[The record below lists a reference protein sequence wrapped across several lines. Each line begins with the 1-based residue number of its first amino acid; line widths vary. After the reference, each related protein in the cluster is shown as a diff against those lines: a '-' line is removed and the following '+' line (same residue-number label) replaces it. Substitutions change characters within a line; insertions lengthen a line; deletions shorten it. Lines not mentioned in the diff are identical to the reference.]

1 MRTKRLMDDIS
12 RFRQP
17 APSRFGQHPDFDFK
31 KYQREA
37 CSVLGKRERA
47 RDLETAEKRTYEFME
62 ISEKRKLSLSALF
75 NPVHPEVFLIPRNR
89 FSHVVDEWD
98 DDIGFERTVFPFSS
112 TDFYVDVDK
121 EGSVFYEIVHN
132 PAFQRLAGISQLGY
146 LVPPR
151 PKEWDKNVSIA
162 YLTPQF
168 PHNRWIH
175 SLLVAIIIE
184 AILARNGFPKRERI
198 PVVLAAG
205 FHDIAIPAGGD
216 SVKRVDPDNLGE
228 EESFA
233 WLIRYHGLDK
243 RWQEQFGFDLA
254 LAERWV
260 AGKGLFGQLLDF
272 VDKISY
278 TALDCFHLG
287 VQRKGKVR
295 SLCLKNP
302 LVMDVWQDIVATDR
316 NSFAFSNPDNLF
328 NFLLLRAYEFQELLY
343 NPYSRAL
350 DLFLKKM
357 VQPLYRKKIITK
369 EQLLT
374 QDDNWLKQVLENHYP
389 GQVKWYIEPEE
400 LVWKKF
406 GTEKEQEE
414 FCKRLGGR
422 LDHAEYISEF
432 DTGLDFPVLKGDRV
446 VPLREVISPKR
457 TMLLERVA
465 GSMKGYYAYYNL
477 RKS

>member
-1 MRTKRLMDDIS
+1 MRTKRLIDDIS

-17 APSRFGQHPDFDFK
+17 APDGFGQHPDFDFK

-62 ISEKRKLSLSALF
+62 ISEKRKLSLSTLF

-89 FSHVVDEWD
+89 FFHVVDEWD

-175 SLLVAIIIE
+175 SLLVAIIME
-184 AILARNGFPKRERI
+184 AILARNGFSKEERI

-216 SVKRVDPDNLGE
+216 SVKRVDPENLGE
-228 EESFA
+228 EENFA
-233 WLIRYHGLDK
+233 WLVRRYNLDK
-243 RWQEQFGFDLA
+243 RWQEQFDFNLA
-254 LAERWV
+254 SAEEWI
-260 AGKGLFGQLLDF
+260 AGKGSFGQLLDF
-272 VDKISY
+272 IDKISY

-287 VQRKGKVR
+287 VQRKGRVR

-302 LVMDVWQDIVATDR
+302 LVMDVWQDIVATGQE
-316 NSFAFSNPDNLF
+316 SFAFSNSDNLF

-374 QDDNWLKQVLENHYP
+374 QDDSWLKQVLENHYP
-389 GQVKWYIEPEE
+389 GQIKWYVEPEE
-400 LVWKKF
+400 LSWKKF
-406 GTEKEQEE
+406 RTEKEQEE
-414 FCKRLGGR
+414 FRKRLGSR
-422 LDHAEYISEF
+422 LDHAECISEF

-446 VPLREVISPKR
+446 IPLRKAISPKR

-465 GSMKGYYAYYNL
+465 GSMKGYYVYYNL
-477 RKS
+477 KKS